1 MSALTPDGRPVDEVL
16 AALEA
21 QREGDVNWRT
31 GKVLSGL
38 YDPGG
43 EASDL
48 AGEAYRRFLTENAL
62 YVNFYPSINRM
73 EKEVVR
79 AVADL
84 VQGGQLVTGNVTS
97 GGTESIILAVKTAR
111 DWARAHRPAVGE
123 PEMVLPVSAHPAF
136 HKAAHYLGVR
146 PIVTPMDLSTFRAD
160 VAAVR
165 GAVSGR
171 TILVVGSA
179 PTYSHGVVDPIPEM
193 AAIAVEAGSFMHV
206 DGCVGAIPLGLMR
219 LLGEAVPAFDMSVAG
234 VTTLSADL
242 HKYGYAPKNASVLLY
257 RDAEVRRFAWFVN
270 SSTTEYAV
278 INPTVQSSRTGGPV
292 AAAWALFQHLGQ
304 AGYMEMTRRVLATTR
319 AMVEGVAG
327 IEGVAV
333 LGEPDMTM
341 FTLASDTVN
350 VFELDDAMRRRGWSL
365 LPEFAAGGGPA
376 NLHVAVSASN
386 VGREREFIDDLTSS
400 VAEIRAHP
408 RVDRDALAAAISD
421 VAEATPLEVFAAL
434 APLVGLTGME
444 LPEDMAALNTAMDM
458 LPAGLRDELL
468 TDFANLM
475 W

>member
-1 MSALTPDGRPVDEVL
+1 MSALTPEGRPVDSVL
-16 AALEA
+16 ADLEA
-21 QREGDVNWRT
+21 QRAADVDWRS

-43 EASDL
+43 EAGEL
-48 AGEAYRRFLTENAL
+48 AKEAYSRFLTENAL

-73 EKEVVR
+73 EKQVVR

-84 VQGGQLVTGNVTS
+84 VQGGPMVAGSVTS

-111 DWARAHRPAVGE
+111 DWAKAKRPGVTA

-136 HKAAHYLGVR
+136 HKAAQYLGVR
-146 PIVTPMDLSTFRAD
+146 AVVTPMDLTTFRAD
-160 VAAVR
+160 MAALR
-165 GAVSGR
+165 EAISGN

-193 AAIAVEAGSFMHV
+193 AAIAAEAGAFMHV

-219 LLGEAVPAFDMSVAG
+219 LLGEPVPAFDFSVPG

-257 RDAEVRRFAWFVN
+257 ENAEVRRFAWFVN

-292 AAAWALFQHLGQ
+292 AAAWALFQHLGLS
-304 AGYMEMTRRVLATTR
+304 GYMEMTRKVLETTR
-319 AMVEGVAG
+319 AMIEGVAG
-327 IEGVAV
+327 IDGIGV
-333 LGEPDMTM
+333 LGSPEMTM

-350 VFELDDAMRRRGWSL
+350 VFEVDDEMRRRGWSL
-365 LPEFAAGGGPA
+365 LPEFSAGGGPA

-386 VGREREFIDDLTSS
+386 VGREGEFISDLRES
-400 VAEIRAHP
+400 VAEVHANP
-408 RVDRDALAAAISD
+408 RVDRSALAAAGES
-421 VAEATPLEVFAAL
+421 VSGGSALEVFAAL
-434 APLVGLTGME
+434 APLVGLAGME
-444 LPEDMAALNTAMDM
+444 LPQDMAALNTAMDM
-458 LPAGLRDELL
+458 LPADLRDELL

>member
-1 MSALTPDGRPVDEVL
+1 MSALSPEGRPVEEVL
-16 AALEA
+16 AQLAELA
-21 QREGDVNWRT
+21 EGDVDWRT

-43 EASDL
+43 QAAELAS
-48 AGEAYRRFLTENAL
+48 EAYVRFLSQNAL

-84 VQGGQLVTGNVTS
+84 VRGGPMVTGSVTS

-111 DWARAHRPAVGE
+111 DWARANRPHVTG
-123 PEMVLPVSAHPAF
+123 PQMVLPVSAHPAF
-136 HKAAHYLGVR
+136 HKAAQYLGVE
-146 PIVTPMDLSTFRAD
+146 PVVTEMDPDTFRAD
-160 VAAVR
+160 VGSLRNAITR
-165 GAVSGR
+165 R

-193 AAIAVEAGSFMHV
+193 ASVASEAKAFMHV

-219 LLGEAVPAFDMSVAG
+219 KLGEPVPAFDFSVPG
-234 VTTLSADL
+234 VTTMSADL
-242 HKYGYAPKNASVLLY
+242 HKYGYAPKNSSVLLY
-257 RDAEVRRFAWFVN
+257 RDPEVRRFAWFVN
-270 SSTTEYAV
+270 SATTEYAV

-292 AAAWALFQHLGQ
+292 AAAWALFQHLGE
-304 AGYMEMTRRVLATTR
+304 AGYLELTRQVLATTR
-319 AMVEGVAG
+319 AM
-327 IEGVAV
+327 IEGIQSIDDIEV

-341 FTLASDTVN
+341 FTLASDSVN
-350 VFELDDAMRRRGWSL
+350 VFEVDDAMKRRGWSL
-365 LPEFAAGGGPA
+365 LPEFSAGGGPS

-386 VGREREFIDDLTSS
+386 IGREVEFLSDLTESVEEVRSS
-400 VAEIRAHP
+400 P
-408 RVDRDALAAAISD
+408 KVDRAALAAAVED
-421 VAEATPLEVFAAL
+421 VAGASSLEVFAAL
-434 APLVGLTGME
+434 APHVGLTGAD
-444 LPEDMAALNTAMDM
+444 LPEDMAALNTVLDM
-458 LPAGLRDELL
+458 LPADLRDELL

>member
-1 MSALTPDGRPVDEVL
+1 MSALTPEGRPVDSVL
-16 AALEA
+16 ADLEA
-21 QREGDVNWRT
+21 QRAADVDWRS

-43 EASDL
+43 EAGEL
-48 AGEAYRRFLTENAL
+48 AKEAYSRFLTENAL

-73 EKEVVR
+73 EKQVVR

-84 VQGGQLVTGNVTS
+84 VQGGPMVAGSVTS

-111 DWARAHRPAVGE
+111 DWAKAKRPGVTA

-136 HKAAHYLGVR
+136 HKAAQYLGVR
-146 PIVTPMDLSTFRAD
+146 AVVTPMDLTTFRAD
-160 VAAVR
+160 MAALR
-165 GAVSGR
+165 EAISGN

-193 AAIAVEAGSFMHV
+193 AAIAAEASAFMHV

-219 LLGEAVPAFDMSVAG
+219 LLGEPVPAFDFSVPG

-242 HKYGYAPKNASVLLY
+242 HKYGYAPKNASVLFY
-257 RDAEVRRFAWFVN
+257 ENAEVRRFAWFVN

-292 AAAWALFQHLGQ
+292 AAAWALFQHLGLS
-304 AGYMEMTRRVLATTR
+304 GYMEMTRKVLETTR
-319 AMVEGVAG
+319 AMIEGVAG
-327 IEGVAV
+327 IDGIGV
-333 LGEPDMTM
+333 LGSPEMTM

-350 VFELDDAMRRRGWSL
+350 VFEVDDEMRRRGWSL
-365 LPEFAAGGGPA
+365 LPEFSAGGGPA

-386 VGREREFIDDLTSS
+386 VGREGEFISDLRES
-400 VAEIRAHP
+400 VAEVHANP
-408 RVDRDALAAAISD
+408 RVDRSALAAAVES
-421 VAEATPLEVFAAL
+421 VSGGSALEVFAAL
-434 APLVGLTGME
+434 APLVGLAGME
-444 LPEDMAALNTAMDM
+444 LPQDMAALNTAMDM
-458 LPAGLRDELL
+458 LPADLRDELL

>member
-1 MSALTPDGRPVDEVL
+1 MSALSPEGRPVEEVL
-16 AALEA
+16 AELEE
-21 QREGDVNWRT
+21 QRAGDVDWRT

-43 EASDL
+43 EA
-48 AGEAYRRFLTENAL
+48 AEVAAEAYMRFLTENAL

-84 VQGGQLVTGNVTS
+84 VQGGPMVTGSVTS

-111 DWARAHRPAVGE
+111 DWAREHRPQVTE
-123 PEMVLPVSAHPAF
+123 PQMVLPVSAHPAF
-136 HKAAHYLGVR
+136 HKAAHYLDVE
-146 PIVTPMDLSTFRAD
+146 PVVTPMDPTTYRAD

-165 GAVSGR
+165 AAVTPQ

-193 AAIAVEAGSFMHV
+193 ADIASSAQAFMHV

-219 LLGEAVPAFDMSVAG
+219 KLGEPVLPFDFSVAG
-234 VTTLSADL
+234 VTTISADL
-242 HKYGYAPKNASVLLY
+242 HKYGYAPKNSSVLLY

-270 SSTTEYAV
+270 SATTEYAV

-292 AAAWALFQHLGQ
+292 AAAWALFQHLGE
-304 AGYMEMTRRVLATTR
+304 AGYLELTRRVLATTR
-319 AMVEGVAG
+319 SM
-327 IEGVAV
+327 IEGVRRIDGIEV

-341 FTLASDTVN
+341 FTLASETVN
-350 VFELDDAMRRRGWSL
+350 VFEVDDAMRRRGWSL

-386 VGREREFIDDLTSS
+386 VEREGEFLADLAAS
-400 VAEIRAHP
+400 VEEVRSNP
-408 RVDRDALAAAISD
+408 TVDRAALAAAVEG
-421 VAEATPLEVFAAL
+421 VAGGTPLEVFAAL
-434 APLVGLTGME
+434 APHVGLTGAD
-444 LPEDMAALNTAMDM
+444 LPENMAALNTVLDM
-458 LPAGLRDELL
+458 LPADLRDELL

>member
-1 MSALTPDGRPVDEVL
+1 MSAFSADGRPVDDVL
-16 AALEA
+16 ADLEA
-21 QREGDVNWRT
+21 RRSGDVDWRT

-43 EASDL
+43 DASEL
-48 AGEAYRRFLTENAL
+48 AREAYGRFLTENAL

-84 VQGGQLVTGNVTS
+84 VQGGPMVTGSVTS

-111 DWARAHRPAVGE
+111 DWAHVHRPEVTA
-123 PEMVLPVSAHPAF
+123 PEMILPVSAHPAF
-136 HKAAHYLGVR
+136 HKAAHYLGVV
-146 PIVTPMDLSTFRAD
+146 PVVTPMDLATFRAD
-160 VAAVR
+160 IDAVR
-165 GAVSGR
+165 DAVTER
-171 TILVVGSA
+171 TVLVVGSA
-179 PTYSHGVVDPIPEM
+179 PTYSHGVVDPIPELARI
-193 AAIAVEAGSFMHV
+193 AAAASAFMHV

-219 LLGEAVPAFDMSVAG
+219 LLGENVPAFDMSVPG
-234 VTTLSADL
+234 VTTMSADL

-257 RDAEVRRFAWFVN
+257 RDPEVRRFAWFVN
-270 SSTTEYAV
+270 SATTEYAV
-278 INPTVQSSRTGGPV
+278 LNPTVQSSRTGGPV
-292 AAAWALFQHLGQ
+292 AAAWALFQHMGRS
-304 AGYMEMTRRVLATTR
+304 GYMEMTRAVLATTR
-319 AMVEGVAG
+319 VMIAGVAA
-327 IEGVAV
+327 IDGVSV
-333 LGEPDMTM
+333 LGDPDMTM
-341 FTLASDTVN
+341 FTLASDTMN

-365 LPEFAAGGGPA
+365 LPEFSAGGGPA

-386 VGREREFIDDLTSS
+386 VGREAEFIADLSDAI
-400 VAEIRAHP
+400 AEIDANP
-408 RVDRDALAAAISD
+408 RVDRASL
-421 VAEATPLEVFAAL
+421 AEAVQSLAGASPLEVFAGL
-434 APLVGLTGME
+434 APLVGLTGAD